1 MTTLVLAH
9 GILGFGN
16 PLGLPVPFNYF
27 NGVAKH
33 FIERGFHVES
43 PQVGALSSIET
54 RGQQIGQFIARMR
67 LAPKERV
74 HVIAHSMGGLDMR
87 HALANVPGVKE
98 RVASLVTIGTP
109 HAGSTVA
116 DAVQAG
122 AGPIFDAVPLF
133 IRDALTA
140 GLHDLTTVRVAQ
152 FNRNTAK
159 VPGPRYI
166 AIAGNAAL
174 GAHELLLFRL
184 ASIVGQQTGQITD
197 GVVTRASALP
207 DGYEQPIGDW
217 PVDHAGE
224 IGWTVPLRSADLPR
238 LPFAPAPKHFARYDD
253 IVSCLR

>member
-1 MTTLVLAH
+1 MPTFVLAH

-16 PLGLPVPFNYF
+16 PLGLPFGINYF

-33 FIERGFHVES
+33 FQKRGFRVES
-43 PQVGALSSIET
+43 PDVGPLSSIET
-54 RGQQIGQFIARMR
+54 RGQKIGQFIARMR
-67 LAPKERV
+67 LARDERV

-87 HALANVPGVKE
+87 HALACVPGVKD

-116 DAVQAG
+116 DAVEAG
-122 AGPIFDAVPLF
+122 TGPIFDAVPRF
-133 IRDALTA
+133 VRDALTG
-140 GLHDLTTVRVAQ
+140 GLHDLTTASVAV
-152 FNRNTAK
+152 FNKETAF

-174 GAHELLLFRL
+174 GTRELLLFQL
-184 ASIVGQQTGQITD
+184 AAVVGQQTNQITD

-207 DGYEQPIGDW
+207 NGYEHLDDW

-224 IGWTVPLRSADLPR
+224 VGWTVPLVSADSWWQ
-238 LPFAPAPKHFARYDD
+238 PFAPVPKHFARYDD
-253 IVSCLR
+253 IVSHL